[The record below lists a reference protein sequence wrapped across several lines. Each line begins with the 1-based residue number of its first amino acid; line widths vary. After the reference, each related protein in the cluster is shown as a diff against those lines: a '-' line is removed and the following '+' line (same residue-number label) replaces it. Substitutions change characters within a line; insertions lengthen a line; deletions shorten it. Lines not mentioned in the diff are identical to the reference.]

1 MPRGPP
7 GHRKQEKASWVRELI
22 YVTDGGATRKTG
34 PAKCNRQRSRWIQ
47 MRVLISTQGF
57 FLWNRQDSQQARGV
71 LRTTVLATWRAPYQ
85 CLYRHSLVNG
95 PQWRILRFELQS
107 DVRKRPSKTPLNVA
121 TTPRAGYKR
130 KKKSTAV
137 SWACWVVADWFHAGT
152 RGDASLRW
160 LRGRVHSYRK
170 KKRLF
175 PLGQPPARVEQ
186 RDILST
192 VKVFVNGSDSL
203 IIRSGSR
210 SWLLLF
216 AYRQCINF
224 HYQVW
229 PVTTGCSCPRSP
241 PRPIDSMSSI

>member
-130 KKKSTAV
+130 KKSPLQCLGLVGWWLIGSMPVPGVMQVSGGSGVGYTHIERKRDCSHLGSHRRGWSREISYQRLRSLSTALTRSSSDQEAV
-137 SWACWVVADWFHAGT
+137 HGFCFLPTDNASISITKCGQSPRAVLALEAHHA
-152 RGDASLRW
+152 
-160 LRGRVHSYRK
+160 
-170 KKRLF
+170 
-175 PLGQPPARVEQ
+175 
-186 RDILST
+186 
-192 VKVFVNGSDSL
+192 
-203 IIRSGSR
+203 RSI
-210 SWLLLF
+210 
-216 AYRQCINF
+216 A
-224 HYQVW
+224 
-229 PVTTGCSCPRSP
+229 
-241 PRPIDSMSSI
+241 